1 MKAAVRTSRHTYV
14 TSHARHVPVLI
25 TKKAATRTSH
35 DPFPNYTGIEHKTSV
50 MRWS

>member
-14 TSHARHVPVLI
+14 TSQARHVPVLI

-35 DPFPNYTGIEHKTSV
+35 DPFSTGIEDKTSV